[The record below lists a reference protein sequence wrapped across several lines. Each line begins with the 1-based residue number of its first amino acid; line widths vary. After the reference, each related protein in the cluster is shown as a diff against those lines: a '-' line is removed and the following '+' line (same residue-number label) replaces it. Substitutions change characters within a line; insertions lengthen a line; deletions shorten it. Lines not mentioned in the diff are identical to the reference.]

1 MEEGI
6 CENTVL
12 NEDTVNNVK
21 EKIGREKNIV
31 IVIIIIVILIS
42 ILIAS
47 IIIYMQNMENSDVA
61 VLDEMEKEM
70 NIANEMINSG
80 NVNNGIENSNNN
92 KGETNSINR
101 KYAGW
106 PRRKQRCK
114 QKCK

>member
-1 MEEGI
+1 MNYI
-6 CENTVL
+6 NYIRKYFK
-12 NEDTVNNVK
+12 NNVK
-21 EKIGREKNIV
+21 EKIGRGKNIV

-47 IIIYMQNMENSDVA
+47 IIIYLQNMENSDVA
-61 VLDEMEKEM
+61 VLDEMGKEM

>member
-1 MEEGI
+1 MNYI
-6 CENTVL
+6 NYIRKHFK
-12 NEDTVNNVK
+12 NYVK
-21 EKIGREKNIV
+21 EKMGRGKNIV

-47 IIIYMQNMENSDVA
+47 IIIYMQNMENSNVA

-80 NVNNGIENSNNN
+80 NENNGVGDSNNN
-92 KGETNSINR
+92 KGETNSKNR
-101 KYAGW
+101 NYAGW

-114 QKCK
+114 QKCE

>member
-1 MEEGI
+1 MNYI
-6 CENTVL
+6 RNYFK
-12 NEDTVNNVK
+12 NNVK
-21 EKIGREKNIV
+21 EKMGRGKNIV

-47 IIIYMQNMENSDVA
+47 IIIYMQNMENSNVV

-70 NIANEMINSG
+70 NIANEMINLG
-80 NVNNGIENSNNN
+80 NENNGVGNSNNN
-92 KGETNSINR
+92 KGETNSKNR
-101 KYAGW
+101 NYAKW

>member
-1 MEEGI
+1 
-6 CENTVL
+6 
-12 NEDTVNNVK
+12 
-21 EKIGREKNIV
+21 
-31 IVIIIIVILIS
+31 
-42 ILIAS
+42 
-47 IIIYMQNMENSDVA
+47 
-61 VLDEMEKEM
+61 M

>member
-1 MEEGI
+1 MNYI
-6 CENTVL
+6 NYIRKYFK
-12 NEDTVNNVK
+12 NNVK
-21 EKIGREKNIV
+21 EKIGRGKNIV

-70 NIANEMINSG
+70 NIANEMIISR

>member
-1 MEEGI
+1 MNYI
-6 CENTVL
+6 NYIRKYFK
-12 NEDTVNNVK
+12 NNVK

-61 VLDEMEKEM
+61 VLDEMEKKM

>member
-1 MEEGI
+1 MNYI
-6 CENTVL
+6 N
-12 NEDTVNNVK
+12 NIRKYFKNNVK

-31 IVIIIIVILIS
+31 IIIIIIVILIS

>member
-1 MEEGI
+1 MNYI
-6 CENTVL
+6 NYIRKYFK
-12 NEDTVNNVK
+12 NNVK
-21 EKIGREKNIV
+21 EKIGKGKNIV
-31 IVIIIIVILIS
+31 IVIIIIVILIA

-47 IIIYMQNMENSDVA
+47 IIIYMQNMENSNVA

-80 NVNNGIENSNNN
+80 NENNGIGSSNNN
-92 KGETNSINR
+92 KGETNSKNR
-101 KYAGW
+101 NYAKW